1 MARPAG
7 EDAVQRTERNTGEPA
22 GGAPLQAAKGQ
33 GPDQPDEA
41 PPQGEIRLAAAT
53 VHADPLP
60 IHRLQFG
67 LNREDKHLDVGQS
80 VPAVAAAGPGNGWG
94 GRRRPISGD
103 QGAGARHRPNR
114 HRPNMVSPRLGHVPL
129 RIRAAPAVRTQ
140 FAYSLL
146 AIKTALTL
154 KAVFRLAL
162 RQTEGLIGSIL
173 HLPF

>member
-60 IHRLQFG
+60 IHGLQFG
-67 LNREDKHLDVGQS
+67 LNCEDKHLDVGQS
-80 VPAVAAAGPGNGWG
+80 VPAVAAAGPGNGWR
-94 GRRRPISGD
+94 GRRRQISGD
-103 QGAGARHRPNR
+103 QGASAR
-114 HRPNMVSPRLGHVPL
+114 HRPNMVSLPPVVLPE
-129 RIRAAPAVRTQ
+129 APKQPYAINLFRVQLITLLLSAVRRSRTR
-140 FAYSLL
+140 
-146 AIKTALTL
+146 LT
-154 KAVFRLAL
+154 
-162 RQTEGLIGSIL
+162 
-173 HLPF
+173 